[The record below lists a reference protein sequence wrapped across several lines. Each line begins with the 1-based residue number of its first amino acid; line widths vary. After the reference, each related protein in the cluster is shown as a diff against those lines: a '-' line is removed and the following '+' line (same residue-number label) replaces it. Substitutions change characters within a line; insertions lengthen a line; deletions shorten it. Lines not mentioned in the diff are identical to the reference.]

1 MVVVGRKWKH
11 TTFDSLA
18 MKQESELFLVR
29 DSSLQNIWP
38 YLDQDSIMRIGGR
51 LNLSVLPIEQK
62 NQIILPRKYYVSKLI
77 VLHFQLMVIRG
88 STLQMVS

>member
-1 MVVVGRKWKH
+1 MVVVGREWKH

-18 MKQESELFLVR
+18 MKQQSELFLVR
-29 DSSLQNIWP
+29 DSSLQDIWP

-51 LNLSVLPIEQK
+51 LNLSLLPIEQK

-77 VLHFQLMVIRG
+77 VRYFQLMVIRG

>member
-29 DSSLQNIWP
+29 HSSLQIIWP
-38 YLDQDSIMRIGGR
+38 YLDQDIIMRIGGR
-51 LNLSVLPIEQK
+51 LNLSEQK
-62 NQIILPRKYYVSKLI
+62 NHIILPRKYYVSKLI
-77 VLHFQLMVIRG
+77 VLHFQLMVFKG
-88 STLQMVS
+88 GTLQMVS

>member
-51 LNLSVLPIEQK
+51 LNLSVFPIEQK
-62 NQIILPRKYYVSKLI
+62 NQIILANYRKS
-77 VLHFQLMVIRG
+77 
-88 STLQMVS
+88 

>member
-38 YLDQDSIMRIGGR
+38 YLDQDIIMRIGGR
-51 LNLSVLPIEQK
+51 LNHSVLPIEQK
-62 NQIILPRKYYVSKLI
+62 NHIILPRKYYVAKLI
-77 VLHFQLMVIRG
+77 VLNFQLMVIKG
-88 STLQMVS
+88 GTLQMVS